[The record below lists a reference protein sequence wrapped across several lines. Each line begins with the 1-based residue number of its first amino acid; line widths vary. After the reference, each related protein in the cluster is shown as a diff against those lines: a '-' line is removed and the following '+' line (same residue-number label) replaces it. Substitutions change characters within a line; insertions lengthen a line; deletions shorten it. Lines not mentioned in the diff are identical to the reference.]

1 MEKFLTLAS
10 SGAVSGAI
18 YSLIAVGLVL
28 TYTATRVFNLGY
40 GAIAFT
46 TAYVYFQL
54 HTSLGWPIVPAALV
68 SVLVFAPALG
78 LLLDRLIFRGLAGAG
93 EAAKIMATVG
103 ILVALPALI
112 RFIVER
118 LIVNAHWKLDPGD
131 QIFITPGVG
140 PSPKNHWKMPGGWV
154 LDSDQLIVFITAAA
168 CALGL
173 WVLLRHTALGLRM
186 RAVVDRPALAELR
199 GVNRSAT
206 SATAWVIGTFLA
218 GLAGVVGAPVFN
230 SLQPNSYTSAMIV
243 AIAAAVI
250 GGLRSAPIA
259 ALGGLLLGVTQNL
272 VTGYATFAKGV
283 LGFNESVP
291 YVILFG
297 GLILLN
303 VDRSRRAGSVADEAP
318 RPDPTAGH
326 SAQRRLIAWTIGIG
340 ALAVYLFVIANPF
353 WLGLTTKGL
362 AFALVL
368 LSFVIVTGLGGMVSL
383 AQSAFATGAG
393 LVTGLAIVHFDLP
406 FLVGVVLGILFATAL
421 GVVVAVPALR
431 LGGLPLALATLALA
445 LLGDKMLFAWPW
457 LRNGTEGWQ
466 VSRPSLIRTDKA
478 MAVALLILVV
488 VVAWLIHNVQRSAT
502 GRAIA
507 AVRSAESAA
516 ACSGVSPTAVKLLL
530 FASSAAVAGLGGA
543 MLVTFDQRA
552 TYTSYPAQA
561 GLVWLAAVVLWGV
574 RRPSAAIVAGISVAV
589 FPAFL
594 QNGFHFSFMSWSGSD
609 STYVADILFGLG
621 AIQMASDPDGIFSQV
636 SRRIAD
642 RQARRADGGAL
653 ETAIAAEQEAI
664 DAEVAAKEARLTARA
679 RPAMAAP
686 TGDAVLEVRGLVA
699 GYGDV
704 EVLHGIDLALTPGS
718 VCALVGANG
727 AGKSTLCSVIAGLVP
742 ATTGEI
748 LLDGQDIS
756 RLAPHQRA
764 RREVIVAPES
774 RGIFPG
780 LSVEDNLRMRLAPDE
795 LTAVYDRFAVLGERR
810 RVAAGNLSGGE
821 QQLLTLAPVVTR
833 PPRVLIA
840 DEPTLGLAPL
850 VVESLMGLFAELR
863 DEGVSLLLVEEKA
876 RRVLELA
883 DQVAFLELGHVL
895 WLGPRD
901 AVDEAELG
909 AAYLGAAR

>member
-1 MEKFLTLAS
+1 
-10 SGAVSGAI
+10 
-18 YSLIAVGLVL
+18 
-28 TYTATRVFNLGY
+28 
-40 GAIAFT
+40 
-46 TAYVYFQL
+46 
-54 HTSLGWPIVPAALV
+54 
-68 SVLVFAPALG
+68 
-78 LLLDRLIFRGLAGAG
+78 
-93 EAAKIMATVG
+93 
-103 ILVALPALI
+103 
-112 RFIVER
+112 
-118 LIVNAHWKLDPGD
+118 
-131 QIFITPGVG
+131 
-140 PSPKNHWKMPGGWV
+140 
-154 LDSDQLIVFITAAA
+154 
-168 CALGL
+168 
-173 WVLLRHTALGLRM
+173 
-186 RAVVDRPALAELR
+186 
-199 GVNRSAT
+199 
-206 SATAWVIGTFLA
+206 VIGTFLA
-218 GLAGVVGAPVFN
+218 GLAGVAGAPVFN

-259 ALGGLLLGVTQNL
+259 ALGGLLLGVSQNL

-291 YVILFG
+291 YVILFA
-297 GLILLN
+297 GLVLLN
-303 VDRSRRAGSVADEAP
+303 ADRSRRAGSVADDAP
-318 RPDPTAGH
+318 RPDPTATH

-340 ALAVYLFVIANPF
+340 ALAVYIFVIANPF
-353 WLGLTTKGL
+353 WVGLTTKGL

-393 LVTGLAIVHFDLP
+393 LVAGLAIVRYDMP
-406 FLVGVVLGILFATAL
+406 FLVGVLIGVAFATVL

-457 LRNGTEGWQ
+457 LRNDTSGWQ
-466 VSRPSLIRTDKA
+466 VTRPSLIRTDKA

-488 VVAWLIHNVQRSAT
+488 LIAWLIHNVQRSAT

-516 ACSGVSPTAVKLLL
+516 ACSGVSPIAVKLLL
-530 FASSAAVAGLGGA
+530 FATSAAVAGIGGA

-552 TYTSYPAQA
+552 TFTSYPAQA

-589 FPAFL
+589 FPALL
-594 QNGFHFSFMSWSGSD
+594 QNGFDFSFMSWSGSS

-642 RQARRADGGAL
+642 RQAHRAGDGAGAL

-664 DAEVAAKEARLTARA
+664 DAQVAVQEARLAARA
-679 RPAMAAP
+679 RRMLASEPSAVAP
-686 TGDAVLEVRGLVA
+686 SGETVLEVRDLVA

-704 EVLHGIDLALTPGS
+704 EVLHGIDLTLTAGS

-742 ATTGEI
+742 ATSGTVAF
-748 LLDGQDIS
+748 DGQDIG
-756 RLAPHQRA
+756 RLPAHLRA
-764 RREVIVAPES
+764 RRELIVAPES

-780 LSVEDNLRMRLAPDE
+780 LSVEDNLRMRLTPDE
-795 LTAVYDRFAVLGERR
+795 LPAVYDRFTVLGQRR

-850 VVESLMGLFAELR
+850 VVESLMGLFSELR
-863 DEGVSLLLVEEKA
+863 DQGVSLLLVEEKA
-876 RRVLELA
+876 RRVLEIA

-909 AAYLGAAR
+909 AAYLGVAR